1 MRIVQGLESY
11 PPDAGPAAV
20 ALGTF
25 DGIHLAHRAILAA
38 AVSLARASG
47 QLAVACTF
55 EPHPVE
61 VLHPGKAPAPI
72 STLAERIELLGE
84 TGVDA
89 TVILHFTP
97 EVASIEPEAFVKDV
111 LLDRLHARDVVVGYN
126 HTFGRGARGDARM
139 LQVLA
144 GPLGFRAHVVPPL
157 ELDGVVVSSSEIRG
171 ALRAGEVER
180 AGRYLGRRYT
190 IAGEVVQGAG
200 RGRQLGFP
208 TANVKPDRGV
218 LLPPGVYACRALVGA
233 ERHAA
238 VVNIGMRP
246 TFGETALVVEAHLL
260 DFSGPLYGRQ
270 VRLEFVSRLRDER
283 RFVGPEALREQI
295 DRDIAAA
302 REHL

>member
-11 PPDAGPAAV
+11 PPDAAPAAV

-25 DGIHLAHRAILAA
+25 DGIHLAHRAVLAA

-47 QLAVACTF
+47 HLALACTF

-61 VLHPGKAPAPI
+61 VLHPGKAPVPI
-72 STLAERIELLGE
+72 STLAERLELLGE

-89 TVILHFTP
+89 TVILRFTR
-97 EVASIEPEAFVKDV
+97 ELAGIEPEAFVKDV
-111 LLDRLHARDVVVGYN
+111 LLDRLHARDIVVGYN
-126 HTFGRGARGDARM
+126 HTFGRGARGDARL
-139 LQVLA
+139 LQELA
-144 GPLGFRAHVVPPL
+144 GRLGFRAHVVPPL
-157 ELDGVVVSSSEIRG
+157 VLDDVPVSSSEIRT
-171 ALRAGEVER
+171 ALRAGDVER
-180 AGRYLGRRYT
+180 AARYLGRPYT
-190 IAGEVVQGAG
+190 VSGEVVSGAG

-208 TANVKPDRGV
+208 TANVEPDRGV
-218 LLPPGVYACRALVGA
+218 LLAPGVYACRMLVGG

-246 TFGETALVVEAHLL
+246 TFGETTLVVEAHVL

-270 VRLEFVSRLRDER
+270 VRLEFVSRLREER
-283 RFVGPEALREQI
+283 RFPGPEALRQQI

-302 REHL
+302 RDRL